1 MLTSDDLGHK
11 QKNRKDKIRKEQ
23 FREDRGLGLDL
34 EIKLVNVGQESNVS
48 QDVEERINIGLLLAI
63 ENCMLG
69 EMESWQQ
76 KMNMDS

>member
-1 MLTSDDLGHK
+1 MLTSNDLGHK

-48 QDVEERINIGLLLAI
+48 QDLEERKNIGLLLAI
-63 ENCMLG
+63 EHCMLG

-76 KMNMDS
+76 EMNMDS

>member
-1 MLTSDDLGHK
+1 MLTSNDLGHE

-23 FREDRGLGLDL
+23 FREGLGLDL

-48 QDVEERINIGLLLAI
+48 QDLEERINIRLLLAI

-76 KMNMDS
+76 EMNMDS

>member
-1 MLTSDDLGHK
+1 MLTSNDLGHK

-23 FREDRGLGLDL
+23 FREGLGLDL

-48 QDVEERINIGLLLAI
+48 QDLEERINIRLLLAI

-76 KMNMDS
+76 EMNMDS

>member
-48 QDVEERINIGLLLAI
+48 QDLEERINIGLLLAI

>member
-48 QDVEERINIGLLLAI
+48 QDLEERINIRLLLAI

>member
-1 MLTSDDLGHK
+1 MLTTDDLGHK

-48 QDVEERINIGLLLAI
+48 QDLEERINIRLLLAI

>member
-69 EMESWQQ
+69 EMERWQQ